1 MDPAQSRGR
10 CSCLAGKRSKLLLM
24 SLVVQKFGGTSLAD
38 AARIKAVADRV
49 ESTRREGHDVV
60 VVVSA
65 MGETTDQLVALAAEV
80 SDDPSPREMDML
92 LSAGERISMALLS
105 ITLNSRG
112 IPAVSYTGSQAGILT
127 DSSHGSAKILDI
139 QGTRVRDSL
148 AEGRV
153 VIVAGFQGVDP
164 ESKEITTLG
173 RGGSDATAVALAAA
187 LGADSVEIYTDV
199 DGVFTADP
207 RMVPESMKLEEIPF
221 DEMLELSAGGAGVL
235 MSRAVEFGRRF
246 DIPIH
251 VRSSFHDGEGTWVR
265 ESPMEQAIVSGIAH
279 DRSEAKV
286 TVNRVPDRPGV
297 AAALFGS
304 LAAAG
309 VNIDMIVQN
318 VSHDGNTDISF
329 TVPRAN
335 LVDAERIAKQVAGEI
350 DAESVDVDAEIAKVS
365 LVGAGM
371 KSHPGVA
378 AKVFETLASAGINI
392 EMISTSTIRIS
403 CVVRA
408 DEVEAAVQALHAA
421 FDPPATYEEVGA

>member
-1 MDPAQSRGR
+1 
-10 CSCLAGKRSKLLLM
+10 
-24 SLVVQKFGGTSLAD
+24 
-38 AARIKAVADRV
+38 VADRV

-65 MGETTDQLVALAAEV
+65 MGETTDQLMELAAEV

-92 LSAGERISMALLS
+92 LSAGERISMALLA

-112 IPAVSYTGSQAGILT
+112 VPAVSYTGSQAGILT

-139 QGTRVRDSL
+139 RGTRVRDSL
-148 AEGRV
+148 EDGRV

-164 ESKEITTLG
+164 ESKEVTTLG
-173 RGGSDATAVALAAA
+173 RGGSDATAVALASA

-207 RMVPESMKLEEIPF
+207 RIVPDAVKLDEVPF

-246 DIPIH
+246 DVPIH
-251 VRSSFHDGEGTWVR
+251 VRSSFHDGPGTWVR
-265 ESPMEQAIVSGIAH
+265 DTTMEQAVVSGIAH
-279 DRSEAKV
+279 DRSEAKL

-304 LAAAG
+304 LAEAG
-309 VNIDMIVQN
+309 VNVDMIVQN
-318 VSHDGNTDISF
+318 VSHDGKTDISF
-329 TVPRAN
+329 TVPRIH
-335 LVDAERIAKQVAGEI
+335 VVEGERIAKQVAGEI
-350 DAESVDVDAEIAKVS
+350 GAESVDVDPEIAKVS

-371 KSHPGVA
+371 KTHPGVA
-378 AKVFETLASAGINI
+378 AKVFEALSRAGINI

-408 DEVEAAVQALHAA
+408 DQVESAVKALHAA
-421 FDPPATYEEVGA
+421 FQPPTVSEEVGA

>member
-1 MDPAQSRGR
+1 VFVFGEETFQTVV
-10 CSCLAGKRSKLLLM
+10 M

-105 ITLNSRG
+105 ISLNSRG

-148 AEGRV
+148 AQGRV

-207 RMVPESMKLEEIPF
+207 RMVPDAMKLEEIPF

-246 DIPIH
+246 EIPIH
-251 VRSSFHDGEGTWVR
+251 VRSSFHDGDGTWVR

-318 VSHDGNTDISF
+318 VSHDGSTDISF
-329 TVPRAN
+329 TVPRTN

-408 DEVEAAVQALHAA
+408 DEVEAAVQALHEA

>member
-1 MDPAQSRGR
+1 MFEGETFQTV
-10 CSCLAGKRSKLLLM
+10 LVM

-38 AARIKAVADRV
+38 AARIEAVADRV
-49 ESTRREGHDVV
+49 ESTRKEGHDVV

-65 MGETTDQLVALAAEV
+65 MGETTDQLVSLAAEV

-105 ITLNSRG
+105 ISLNSRG
-112 IPAVSYTGSQAGILT
+112 IPAVSFTGSQAGILT

-139 QGTRVRDSL
+139 KGTRVRDSL
-148 AEGRV
+148 ALGRV

-187 LGADSVEIYTDV
+187 LEADSVEIYTDV

-207 RMVPESMKLEEIPF
+207 RIVPDARKLDVVPF

-251 VRSSFHDGEGTWVR
+251 VRSSFHDGDGTWVR

-286 TVNRVPDRPGV
+286 TVNGVSDRPGV

-304 LAAAG
+304 LAEAG

-318 VSHDGNTDISF
+318 VSHDGSTDISF
-329 TVPRAN
+329 TVPRVN
-335 LVDAERIAKQVAGEI
+335 LVEAERIAKQVAAEI
-350 DAESVDVDAEIAKVS
+350 DAESVDVDADIAKVS

-378 AKVFETLASAGINI
+378 AKVFETLAAAGINI

-408 DEVEAAVQALHAA
+408 DETDEAVRSLHAA
-421 FDPPATYEEVGA
+421 FDPPAVYEEVGHE

>member
-1 MDPAQSRGR
+1 
-10 CSCLAGKRSKLLLM
+10 M

-65 MGETTDQLVALAAEV
+65 MGTTTDQLVALAAEV

-148 AEGRV
+148 AQGRV

-207 RMVPESMKLEEIPF
+207 RMVPDAMKLEEIPF

-246 DIPIH
+246 DVPIH

-318 VSHDGNTDISF
+318 VSHDGSTDISF

>member
-1 MDPAQSRGR
+1 
-10 CSCLAGKRSKLLLM
+10 M
-24 SLVVQKFGGTSLAD
+24 SIVVQKFGGTSLAD
-38 AARIKAVADRV
+38 PARIKAVADRV
-49 ESTRREGHDVV
+49 EATRKDGNDVV

-65 MGETTDQLVALAAEV
+65 MGETTDQLVSLAAEV

-92 LSAGERISMALLS
+92 LSAGERISMALLA

-139 QGTRVRDSL
+139 KGTRVRDSL

-164 ESKEITTLG
+164 ESKEVTTLG
-173 RGGSDATAVALAAA
+173 RGGSDATAVALASA

-207 RMVPESMKLEEIPF
+207 RIVPEAQKLDEVPF
-221 DEMLELSAGGAGVL
+221 EEMLELSAGGAGVL

-246 DIPIH
+246 EIPIH
-251 VRSSFHDGEGTWVR
+251 VRSSFHEAEGTWVR
-265 ESPMEQAIVSGIAH
+265 ESSMEQAIVSGIAH

-304 LAAAG
+304 LAQAG
-309 VNIDMIVQN
+309 VNVDMIVQN
-318 VSHDGNTDISF
+318 VSHDGSTDISF
-329 TVPRAN
+329 TVPRTH
-335 LVDAERIAKQVAGEI
+335 LVEAERISKQVADEI
-350 DAESVDVDAEIAKVS
+350 DAESVDVDADIAKVS

-371 KSHPGVA
+371 KTHPGVA
-378 AKVFETLASAGINI
+378 AKVFGTLAEAEINI

-408 DEVEAAVQALHAA
+408 DEVEKAVQALHDA
-421 FDPPATYEEVGA
+421 FDPPTVFEEVGG